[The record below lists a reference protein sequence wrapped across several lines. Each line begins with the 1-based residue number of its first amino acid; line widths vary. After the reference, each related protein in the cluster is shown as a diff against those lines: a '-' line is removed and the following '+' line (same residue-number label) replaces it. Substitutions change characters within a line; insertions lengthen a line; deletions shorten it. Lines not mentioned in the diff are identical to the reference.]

1 MKPLHIFRLCA
12 IVITSLLI
20 VSFIYPKNGI
30 SIFGYHLDFANF
42 SDFFSNEE
50 VKYADISSIISDTT
64 SLDEKEEA
72 STIKTDSLAI
82 QHNAASLKLFRKF
95 YLKLSTSKDDGELIR
110 ILHYGDSQIE
120 ADRIS
125 GTLREKLQ
133 KKFGGSGVG
142 IVPITEVSNAR
153 SNVFIDADNWLREEI
168 IEKHHA
174 LKGHEY
180 GLLGS
185 VYTGD
190 DSAKESWIKIRENKQ
205 SSELQRNIGHIKLL
219 YQGNLNCKI
228 KIDDNNEE
236 NIKKENDNNFSI
248 YDLKS
253 NDSMPSNIKLQF
265 LTNKNIQL
273 YGIALDGESGVTVDN
288 VSLRGS
294 SGIDF
299 LKMDSTL
306 LKQQLKEM
314 NTGMIIMQFG
324 VNVVPNIVKDY
335 SYYQKQFSNQLAW
348 FRKIAPNVAVLVI
361 GVSDMSRK
369 EKGAYVSYPNIEKIR
384 NAMKQAAFA
393 NSCAYWD
400 LYEVMGGQNSMPSWV
415 KAKPSLANKDYTH
428 FNNRG
433 AEIVGTKLYNALID
447 DYDCLLKKKTK
458 NKISAPLISKK

>member
-12 IVITSLLI
+12 IIIVSLLL

-30 SIFGYHLDFANF
+30 TILGYHLDFASF

-50 VKYADISSIISDTT
+50 VKYADISSIISDTA
-64 SLDEKEEA
+64 SVDEKEENVA
-72 STIKTDSLAI
+72 IKIDSLAI
-82 QHNAASLKLFRKF
+82 QHNAASLKLFKKF
-95 YLKLSTSKDDGELIR
+95 YSKLSAAKDDGELMR

-168 IEKHHA
+168 IEKHHQ
-174 LKGHEY
+174 LKGNEY

-185 VYTGD
+185 VYTEN
-190 DSAKESWIKIRENKQ
+190 DSEKESWIKIKENKQ
-205 SSELQRNIGHIKLL
+205 SPELQRNIGHIKIL

-228 KIDDNNEE
+228 KTDDNNEE
-236 NIKKENDNNFSI
+236 NVEKESTDTFSV

-253 NDSMPSNIKLQF
+253 NDSVPLNIKLQF
-265 LTNKNIQL
+265 VSNKNMQL

-299 LKMDSTL
+299 SKIDSAV

-314 NTGMIIMQFG
+314 KTGMIIMQFG

-335 SYYQKQFSNQLAW
+335 SYYQKQFSNQLAL
-348 FRKIAPNVAVLVI
+348 FRKIAPDVAILVI

-369 EKGAYVSYPNIEKIR
+369 EKGIYVSYPNIEKIR

-393 NSCAYWD
+393 NGCAYWD

-415 KAKPSLANKDYTH
+415 KAKPTLANKDYTH

-447 DYDCLLKKKTK
+447 DYDYQLKKKTK